1 MALPWA
7 ASCLSLRGGKAP
19 MITDSGCK
27 ASSVERLQTVFHP
40 PLRRLGPCAARASL
54 GSPSTGP
61 IPPSSDGPR
70 GGGSIAFDF
79 RRCWSDRL
87 LSARPVLSGRGDSW
101 MRGVQKHVRRRIPT
115 GGDRRGGHAAP
126 PRENAP
132 SVKLSQ
138 PRLSETSRE
147 TDAPVE
153 GGRDLPAT
161 PPAECPQSR
170 YRGACLL
177 SAVLT
182 LRPAGGRTSRLQALS
197 QPFRAVPSWFVPEA
211 SVRIETPC
219 VPHLREPCVR
229 VPPWPCGWRRPV
241 AR

>member
-7 ASCLSLRGGKAP
+7 ASCLPLRGGKAP

-27 ASSVERLQTVFHP
+27 APSVERLQTVFHP
-40 PLRRLGPCAARASL
+40 PLGRLGPCAARASL
-54 GSPSTGP
+54 GFPSTGP

-126 PRENAP
+126 PRENAS

-161 PPAECPQSR
+161 PCGVPAVPVPWGVSPFSGT
-170 YRGACLL
+170 Y
-177 SAVLT
+177 
-182 LRPAGGRTSRLQALS
+182 PAPGGRTHLPPAGTLTALQGGS
-197 QPFRAVPSWFVPEA
+197 
-211 SVRIETPC
+211 
-219 VPHLREPCVR
+219 
-229 VPPWPCGWRRPV
+229 
-241 AR
+241 